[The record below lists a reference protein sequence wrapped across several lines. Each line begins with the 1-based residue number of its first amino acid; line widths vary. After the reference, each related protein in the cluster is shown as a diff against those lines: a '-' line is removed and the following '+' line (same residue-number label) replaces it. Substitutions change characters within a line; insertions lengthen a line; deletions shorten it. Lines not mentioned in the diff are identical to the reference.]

1 MFQVSPNP
9 DIEVA
14 MVSQALRNQAS
25 VVPLEF
31 STSVLCTVDRT
42 WLQGELVNKED
53 SCSITCLLEQ
63 IGPS

>member
-1 MFQVSPNP
+1 MFQVSPDP

-14 MVSQALRNQAS
+14 MVSQALRSQAS